1 MNMENEARKLMEALE
16 KGDREGAGQYVT
28 DDFTVTG
35 PTPDPIGKAEF
46 LGLHYILAQAFPDFS
61 FNVIQVKQQ
70 GDEVEGTIHIT
81 GTQTGVLDVSEIG
94 LPIPPLQP
102 TGKKVVMP
110 EEHPVLTI
118 RGDKF
123 SSLHLPKVPGGGLP
137 GILQQLGL
145 QMPAMP

>member
-1 MNMENEARKLMEALE
+1 MNMENEARELMEALA
-16 KGDREGAGQYVT
+16 KGDREVAGQYVT
-28 DDFTVTG
+28 NDFTVTG
-35 PTPDPIGKAEF
+35 PMPEPIGKAEF
-46 LGLHYILAQAFPDFS
+46 LGLHSVLAQAFPDFS
-61 FNVIQVKQQ
+61 FNAIQVKQQ

-102 TGKKVVMP
+102 TGKKIVMP

-123 SSLHLPKVPGGGLP
+123 SSLHLPQVPGGGLP

-145 QMPAMP
+145 QMPALP